1 MTLDKI
7 ARLRVQGLSRRIL
20 QCTAGVLFFS
30 VELFGQCNPKP
41 TVYSLLE
48 VMPAAIVAGS
58 PNTQVTLRLQYIA
71 AGLVGLDPLAFAVNW
86 QGTVNETISVD
97 GIGGQIG
104 NVFFLTFTAKSQSI
118 NSAQQVTLSVIGT
131 FCGEA
136 VPGVSNT
143 SSLSIVQPMPISI
156 SSLDPPRAPAGSP
169 PFNITISGSGFTSD
183 SRVRWNNQQR
193 DTSFQSSSRLNAT
206 ILAQDVA
213 RTGTAR
219 IDVVNGVTGVQSNA
233 LTIEISNP
241 QPFITGI
248 NPPSTTAGTSGF
260 TLTIDGSGFNADSR
274 VRWNGTERATTLVS
288 FNRLTA
294 GILAVDVAVPV
305 AAQITVMNPT
315 PGGGQS
321 NSFSINVGGGG
332 TPDPIPSLFVPV
344 IVSSTGLN
352 NSFFTSELTLTNRSA
367 QNASLTYLY
376 TDRSGQ
382 GSGSGTDTILAG
394 RQRVVP
400 DAISYLRSVGIPIP
414 SSGNRV
420 GTLLVQISGITNP
433 SDIAVTVR
441 TTNAVAGG
449 SAGLAYAGIPSSS
462 ALTGPVYLCG
472 LLQNR
477 VDRNNV
483 AVQHAGSSTSGNIV
497 LRVSVFSGDPGTP
510 GVRGTQDITLS
521 PGGFEQNEVLSS
533 LGLSAGYVR
542 VERVSGTAP
551 FYAYGVINDQANSD
565 GSFIPPLPESAL
577 IGRTSVTLPV
587 IVEGSGFSSE
597 LVVTNF
603 SGIPKNLRF
612 SFVADAI
619 QAPNTTAT
627 DSLLLQ
633 PGQQRIIPE
642 FVQYLR
648 NRGITGIGP
657 AGPTFAGALFTTV
670 DSGDLSGVFVG
681 ARTSIAGGGGR
692 FGLFYTGVL
701 AGTAS
706 EAPVWLNGLQ
716 QNANN
721 RTNLAL
727 INTGDTNADT
737 DVFAIEIFDGNTGV
751 KVATAPAIT
760 LPARK
765 WTQIGAILLANAPG
779 VTQGYARV
787 TRLTG
792 ANPFIAYGVI
802 NDGGQVGQRTGDGA
816 FLASSP

>member
-1 MTLDKI
+1 MRLEEI
-7 ARLRVQGLSRRIL
+7 ARQRLHRLSRRFL
-20 QCTAGVLFFS
+20 GCTVGLVFLSA
-30 VELFGQCNPKP
+30 ELLGQCNPKP
-41 TVYSLLE
+41 TVYLLE
-48 VMPAAIVAGS
+48 VMPAAIVVGS
-58 PNTQVTLRLQYIA
+58 PSTQVTLRLQYVA
-71 AGLVGLDPLAFAVNW
+71 AGLVGLNPLAFAVNW

-104 NVFFLTFTAKSQSI
+104 DVFFLTFTAKSQSMT
-118 NSAQQVTLSVIGT
+118 SAQQVTLSVIGT

-143 SSLSIVQPMPISI
+143 RSLSIVQPLPISI
-156 SSLDPPRAPAGSP
+156 TSLDPAKAPAGSP
-169 PFNITISGSGFTSD
+169 PFNITISGSGFTTD
-183 SRVRWNNQQR
+183 SRVRWNNLQR
-193 DTSFQSSSRLNAT
+193 ESSFQSSSRLNAT

-241 QPFITGI
+241 QPFMTAI
-248 NPPSTTAGTSGF
+248 NPLSVTAGTSGF
-260 TLTIDGSGFNADSR
+260 TLTIDGTGFNADSR
-274 VRWNGTERATTLVS
+274 ARWNGTERATTLVS
-288 FNRLTA
+288 YNRLTA
-294 GILAVDVAVPV
+294 AVLTADIALPV
-305 AAQITVMNPT
+305 AAEITVMNPM
-315 PGGGQS
+315 PGGGRS
-321 NSFSINVGGGG
+321 NAFSISVGGG
-332 TPDPIPSLFVPV
+332 TPDPITSLFVPV
-344 IVSSTGLN
+344 IVSTTGLN

-376 TDRSGQ
+376 TDRSGE
-382 GSGSGTDTILAG
+382 GSGSGQDTILAG
-394 RQRVVP
+394 RQRTIP
-400 DAISYLRSVGIPIP
+400 DAISYLRSVGVPIP

-420 GTLLVQISGITNP
+420 GTLQVRIAGVTNA

-449 SAGLAYAGIPSSS
+449 SAGLAYAGIPASA

-472 LLQNR
+472 LLQNN
-477 VDRNNV
+477 VDRSSV

-497 LRVSVFSGDPGTP
+497 LRISVFSGDLSAS
-510 GVRGTQDITLS
+510 VARGTQDIALS
-521 PGGFEQNEVLSS
+521 PGGFEQNPVLSN
-533 LGLSAGYVR
+533 LALSAGYVR

-551 FYAYGVINDQANSD
+551 FYAYGVVNDQANSD

-577 IGRTSVTLPV
+577 VGRTSVTLPV

-619 QAPNTTAT
+619 QAPNNTAT

-648 NRGITGIGP
+648 SRGITGIGP
-657 AGPTFAGALFTTV
+657 AGPTFVGALFTTV
-670 DSGDLSGVFVG
+670 DSADLSGVFVG
-681 ARTSIAGGGGR
+681 ARTSIPGGGGR

-706 EAPVWLNGLQ
+706 EAPVWLNGLL
-716 QNANN
+716 QNSNN
-721 RTNLAL
+721 RTNIAL
-727 INTGDTNADT
+727 INTGETNADT
-737 DVFAIEIFDGNTGV
+737 DVFSIEIFDGNTGL
-751 KVATAPAIT
+751 KAATVPATT
-760 LPARK
+760 LASRR
-765 WTQIGAILLANAPG
+765 WTQIGAILSTEAPG